1 MKFEGKVNVRGD
13 LWGRDQSDYNRR
25 GDGGGAERTNLTM
38 AKIPFRGME
47 QKRTNI
53 TVGGGVN
60 WMNEVNERFP
70 NEMRDYAN
78 LLNRSTKEE
87 EKRREQSNHTR

>member
-1 MKFEGKVNVRGD
+1 MSEVTSGEEINLITTEEGMG
-13 LWGRDQSDYNRR
+13 
-25 GDGGGAERTNLTM
+25 GGGAERTNLTM

-60 WMNEVNERFP
+60 WMNEVNKRFP